1 MLRRLLRYAEKVLD
15 LSSEVLDRVTDARPQ
30 PRTPTTLVLKSALA
44 MFWARLGSLNAL
56 ETVSTARFW
65 ERWLG
70 GAMTSADTMGRVH
83 AAVNAGQLRNGI
95 HYVYSRLKRNKA
107 LPLNLG
113 LDVAVLDGHEQQC
126 QLPPPLFGMPPAHRE
141 NRTGRAHSVLPPAS
155 YAHAPA
161 RTWRRPPAPA
171 SFVGLRTDASGRR

>member
-1 MLRRLLRYAEKVLD
+1 MLHRLVRYAEKVLD
-15 LSSEVLDRVTDARPQ
+15 LSSKVLDRITDARPQ

-65 ERWLG
+65 KQWLG

-83 AAVNAGQLRNGI
+83 AAVDAGQLRDGL
-95 HYVYSRLKRNKA
+95 HHVYTCLKRNKA

-113 LDVAVLDGHEQQC
+113 LNIAVLDGHE
-126 QLPPPLFGMPPAHRE
+126 
-141 NRTGRAHSVLPPAS
+141 
-155 YAHAPA
+155 
-161 RTWRRPPAPA
+161 
-171 SFVGLRTDASGRR
+171 

>member
-1 MLRRLLRYAEKVLD
+1 VLRRLLRYAEKVLD

-107 LPLNLG
+107 LIRMSPACSPTSSRSAAS
-113 LDVAVLDGHEQQC
+113 VAVETANGGTFRIW
-126 QLPPPLFGMPPAHRE
+126 LP
-141 NRTGRAHSVLPPAS
+141 
-155 YAHAPA
+155 
-161 RTWRRPPAPA
+161 
-171 SFVGLRTDASGRR
+171 GRR

>member
-83 AAVNAGQLRNGI
+83 AAGVRDMKVRLRRGAPPSSLRNC
-95 HYVYSRLKRNKA
+95 R
-107 LPLNLG
+107 
-113 LDVAVLDGHEQQC
+113 
-126 QLPPPLFGMPPAHRE
+126 
-141 NRTGRAHSVLPPAS
+141 
-155 YAHAPA
+155 
-161 RTWRRPPAPA
+161 
-171 SFVGLRTDASGRR
+171 